1 MIQVNDK
8 KLNLQSDEI
17 QQVFFN
23 GVDLEKV
30 YCNGVLVFEKK
41 HGKSSFLRAFTIYK
55 SQGGWSLE
63 IIPLK
68 K

>member
-1 MIQVNDK
+1 MIKVDDK
-8 KLNLQSDEI
+8 KLNLKSDEI

-41 HGKSSFLRAFTIYK
+41 HGNSTFLRAFKVK
-55 SQGGWSLE
+55 SGSWSLK